1 MQKYNLLTAPG
12 LFQYFFLL
20 LNIHGEGGKI
30 CSKKNHNSQKE
41 SYNENNKINIC
52 SSIPESKTLKCTN
65 SIFTLLY
72 ARSRRVGSNPVHY
85 G

>member
-12 LFQYFFLL
+12 LFLYIFF
-20 LNIHGEGGKI
+20 II
-30 CSKKNHNSQKE
+30 KNMVRGRNSVAKNYNSQKE

-52 SSIPESKTLKCTN
+52 SSIPDSKTLKCTN
-65 SIFTLLY
+65 SIFALLY